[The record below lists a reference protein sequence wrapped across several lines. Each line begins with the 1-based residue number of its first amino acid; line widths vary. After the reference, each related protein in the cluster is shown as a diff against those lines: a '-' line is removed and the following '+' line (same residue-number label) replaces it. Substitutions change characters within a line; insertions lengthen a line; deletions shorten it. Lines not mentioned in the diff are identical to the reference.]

1 MATLLILLLSLL
13 PQSAE
18 PWTHQLDLEPMLRDA
33 QTLQKLTIMYDS
45 PLKQGFELLFV
56 SGDGSLILQR
66 YPGRPMPTADIPTCK
81 EKIDQAKVKEVIS
94 VLLGNHF

>member
-13 PQSAE
+13 AQSAE

-33 QTLQKLTIMYDS
+33 QALQKLTIMYDS

-56 SGDGSLILQR
+56 RGDGFLIQQR
-66 YPGRPMPTADIPTCK
+66 YPGRPVSTT
-81 EKIDQAKVKEVIS
+81 EKKPC
-94 VLLGNHF
+94 LGLIQYGPGDRNF